1 MKNKKLKIKKGDNVI
16 VISGKD
22 KGKKGKVLEAFP
34 SEGSVIVERVNVVK
48 RHMRPNRQFQGGI
61 IEKPMP
67 ILIGKVMLVCPKCHE
82 PARTKKKIMDEKARR
97 ICGKCEEIVDK
108 V

>member
-1 MKNKKLKIKKGDNVI
+1 MKIKKGDNVI

-22 KGKKGKVLEAFP
+22 KGKKGKILEAFP

-48 RHMRPNRQFQGGI
+48 RHMRPSRQFQGGI

-67 ILIGKVMLVCPKCHE
+67 ILAGKVMLVCPKCSE
-82 PARTKKKIMDEKARR
+82 PTRVKRKVLEEKTLR
-97 ICGKCEEIVDK
+97 ICRKCDE
-108 V
+108 